1 MTIPDKLCPMCFCNS
16 RASRLNSPC
25 VGGMCMWFDEE
36 TGKCAVVPVKAEAPK
51 AKPKAK
57 KSAEE

>member
-1 MTIPDKLCPMCFCNS
+1 MCFCNS

-36 TGKCAVVPVKAEAPK
+36 IGKCAVVPVKAEAPK
-51 AKPKAK
+51 AKSKAK
-57 KSAEE
+57 SKVEG